1 MPRLPKPYER
11 FRKQYAEVWNSYDQ
25 LGTAVHAAGPLD
37 AKARELVKLALAVGA
52 QTEGAVHSHTR
63 KALEAG
69 LTPAEIRQVAVLALP
84 TIGFPRMM
92 SALTWIDDVLAK

>member
-1 MPRLPKPYER
+1 MPRLPKPYEQ
-11 FRKQYAEVWNSYDQ
+11 FREQYAEVWNAYDQ

-37 AKARELVKLALAVGA
+37 AKTRELVKLALAVGA
-52 QTEGAVHSHTR
+52 QTEGALHSHTR

-69 LTPAEIRQVAVLALP
+69 LTPAEIRQVVVLALP

-92 SALTWIDDVLAK
+92 AALTWIDDVLAA